1 MIGLKLLS
9 AIDFCL
15 RQIRPQYTDIPFR
28 GVSVVLF
35 GDFGQLPPVVDSA
48 LYQSPTD
55 RSPLVVH
62 QASHLYRS
70 TFSRAFNLT
79 QQMRQQGRT
88 EMDNKFQE
96 ALGHL
101 RIGTVTKADWE
112 FFQSRVLANLSLE
125 DQERFQQ
132 STFLF
137 TTNADVVERNVT
149 MLGKVTHPNRAVAR
163 IEAKYHVISMEEGAK
178 IDSDYCN
185 GLEHVLH
192 VYGGCARSWNLI
204 RCSRGR

>member
-1 MIGLKLLS
+1 L
-9 AIDFCL
+9 AIDFRL
-15 RQIRPQYTDIPFR
+15 RQIRPQFQDIPFG

-35 GDFGQLPPVVDSA
+35 GDFGQLPPVIDSA
-48 LYQSPTD
+48 LYQSPTEK
-55 RSPLVVH
+55 SPLTIH
-62 QASHLYRS
+62 QTSQLYRS

-79 QQMRQQGRT
+79 QQMRQQGQT

-101 RIGTVTKADWE
+101 RLGSVTKADWE

-125 DQERFQQ
+125 DQQRFEQ

-137 TTNADVVERNVT
+137 TTNADVVERNIS
-149 MLGKVTHPNRAVAR
+149 MLEKVTHPNRAVAR
-163 IEAKYHVISMEEGAK
+163 IEAKYHGISMEEGAK
-178 IDSDYCN
+178 VESDYCN

-192 VYGGCARSWNLI
+192 VCVDARVPVTLRTKSN
-204 RCSRGR
+204 RTSC